1 MKRARYIS
9 MVLGMLLLVTF
20 LVNCHLVE
28 AARDKSSVLLVFND
42 QSGRGNEDDD
52 SNKILSENGDQTIA
66 ADTFYTV
73 VDGICYLLEKDVDDK
88 VYKFVDNLGIERLLI
103 LPEGKISYYDRDIV
117 EHYQTLNKRI
127 RR

>member
-42 QSGRGNEDDD
+42 QSGRGNEER
-52 SNKILSENGDQTIA
+52 LSEIAHEVLSSKVNGL
-66 ADTFYTV
+66 YEG
-73 VDGICYLLEKDVDDK
+73 VDSK
-88 VYKFVDNLGIERLLI
+88 
-103 LPEGKISYYDRDIV
+103 
-117 EHYQTLNKRI
+117 
-127 RR
+127 